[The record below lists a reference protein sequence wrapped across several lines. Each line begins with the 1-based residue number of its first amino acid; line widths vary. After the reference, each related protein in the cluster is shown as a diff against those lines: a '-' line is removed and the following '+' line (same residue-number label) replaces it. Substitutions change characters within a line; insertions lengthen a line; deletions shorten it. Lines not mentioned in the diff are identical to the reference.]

1 MYSAVIIIKNQKEL
15 ELAKAKLLGK
25 SVIEYT
31 LSELRRI
38 DLDDI
43 YLVGGKDLL
52 LEGVIKRDNINEV
65 VEDLSRKEGKTLLLS
80 PLYPLATKNDYMKML
95 ENDDE
100 DGAVMVDENGLCKLF
115 MLPNNRIKDFEN
127 CDFKAL
133 DIETSDGQKLD
144 DLRDLP
150 IFAEEMK
157 TRINIKLTD
166 KGVNIVD
173 PFNTYVSQDAIID
186 KNTIIYPNTVIE
198 GKCLIGKDNVIE
210 AGSHLE
216 NVVIGDNNKII
227 SSRITDSIIHS
238 NVNIGPN
245 AHVRNNTE
253 LYDNVRIG
261 NYVEIKNS
269 KIGKDTK
276 IAHLAYIGDATVGE
290 EVNIG
295 CGAITINYDGEQKHP
310 TVIKDHAFIG
320 SNSNLIAPIT
330 IGEYAMV
337 AAGST
342 VDKDVLD
349 GDMAISRLYQTNKK
363 GYGYRYINKE
373 K

>member
-1 MYSAVIIIKNQKEL
+1 MYSAIIVIKDQKEL

-31 LSELRRI
+31 ISELHRI

-43 YLVGGKDLL
+43 YLVGGQNLL
-52 LEGVIKRDNINEV
+52 LEGVIKRDNINEI
-65 VEDLSRKEGKTLLLS
+65 VEDLSKKEGKTLLLS
-80 PLYPLATKNDYMKML
+80 PLYPLATKNDYLKML
-95 ENDDE
+95 ENEDE
-100 DGAVMVDENGLCKLF
+100 DGAVMVDEEGMCKLF

-133 DIETSDGQKLD
+133 DVETSDSQRLNDFK
-144 DLRDLP
+144 DLP
-150 IFAEEMK
+150 LIAEEMK
-157 TRINIKLTD
+157 MRINAKLAD
-166 KGVNIVD
+166 KGVNIID
-173 PFNTYVSQDAIID
+173 PFNTYISQDAIID
-186 KNTIIYPNTVIE
+186 KNTIIYPNTIIE
-198 GKCLIGKDNVIE
+198 GKCLIGKDNIIE
-210 AGSHLE
+210 AGTHLE
-216 NVVIGDNNKII
+216 NVVIGDKNRII
-227 SSRITDSIIHS
+227 SSRITDTIIHS
-238 NVNIGPN
+238 NVNVGPN
-245 AHVRNNTE
+245 ANVRNNTE

-269 KIGKDTK
+269 KIGKNTT

-290 EVNIG
+290 DVNIG
-295 CGAITINYDGEQKHP
+295 CGAITINYDGEKKSP
-310 TVIKDHAFIG
+310 TIIKDHAFIG

>member
-1 MYSAVIIIKNQKEL
+1 MYSAIIFIKNEKEL

-31 LSELRRI
+31 VNELRKI
-38 DLDDI
+38 DLDSI
-43 YLVGGKDLL
+43 YLIGGNDLI
-52 LEGVIKRDNINEV
+52 LEGVMNRDN
-65 VEDLSRKEGKTLLLS
+65 VEEIVYDLAKIEGKTLLLS
-80 PLYPLATKNDYMKML
+80 PLYPLATKKDYLKML
-95 ENDDE
+95 QNTDD
-100 DGAVMVDENGLCKLF
+100 DGAVMLDEEGLCKIF
-115 MLPNNRIKDFEN
+115 MLPNDRLKNFEN
-127 CDFKAL
+127 CDYKAL
-133 DIETSDGQKLD
+133 DIESSDGTKLGD
-144 DLRDLP
+144 FSDLP
-150 IFAEEMK
+150 IVVEEMK
-157 TRINIKLTD
+157 MRINTKLIE
-166 KGVNIVD
+166 KGVNIID
-173 PFNTYVSQDAIID
+173 PFSTYISQDVTID

-198 GKCLIGKDNVIE
+198 GKCLIGKDNIIN
-210 AGSHLE
+210 GGYLC
-216 NVVIGDNNKII
+216 NVVLGDKNNIM
-227 SSRITDSIIHS
+227 SSRITDSIIHDGV
-238 NVNIGPN
+238 NVGPN
-245 AHVRNNTE
+245 AHIRNNVE

-269 KIGKDTK
+269 KIGKDTR

-290 EVNIG
+290 DVNIG
-295 CGAITINYDGEQKHP
+295 CGAITINYDGNRKHP

-373 K
+373 N

>member
-1 MYSAVIIIKNQKEL
+1 MYSAIIVIKDQKEL

-31 LSELRRI
+31 ISELHRI

-43 YLVGGKDLL
+43 YLVGGQDLL
-52 LEGVIKRDNINEV
+52 LEGVIKRDNINEI
-65 VEDLSRKEGKTLLLS
+65 VEDLSKKEGKTLLLS
-80 PLYPLATKNDYMKML
+80 PLYPLATKNDYLKML
-95 ENDDE
+95 ENEDE
-100 DGAVMVDENGLCKLF
+100 DGAVMVDEEGMCKLF

-133 DIETSDGQKLD
+133 DVETSDSQRLNDFK
-144 DLRDLP
+144 DLP
-150 IFAEEMK
+150 LIAEEMK
-157 TRINIKLTD
+157 MRINAKLAD
-166 KGVNIVD
+166 KGVNIID
-173 PFNTYVSQDAIID
+173 PFNTYISQDAIID
-186 KNTIIYPNTVIE
+186 KNTIIYPNTIIE
-198 GKCLIGKDNVIE
+198 GKCLIGKDNIIE
-210 AGSHLE
+210 AGTHLE
-216 NVVIGDNNKII
+216 NVVIGDKNRII
-227 SSRITDSIIHS
+227 SSRITDTIIHS
-238 NVNIGPN
+238 NVSVGPN
-245 AHVRNNTE
+245 ANVRNNTE

-269 KIGKDTK
+269 KIGKNTT

-290 EVNIG
+290 DVNIG
-295 CGAITINYDGEQKHP
+295 CGAITINYDGEKKSP
-310 TVIKDHAFIG
+310 TIIKDHAFIG